1 MELESYSK
9 SNTVTHG
16 LIIMAALLLVVGL
29 AAGYRSNLTPVTLSV
44 SGVYREVHTQQET
57 VSAFLLDAGLSLY
70 PEDLVSPDIDQPID
84 AGMTVHVTRATL
96 AQIEADGSQQQ
107 IRTQNNEPVSILD
120 QAGVTLG
127 PHDRVEIEEVNL
139 PRQEPYLRLVV
150 NRAIPV
156 SIREGEQSFALNTTA
171 PTVGGA
177 LHEAGLTLYLADFV
191 EPGLGHPLSAGSE
204 VRIERSQPVT
214 LLVDGR
220 ALRTRTHRD
229 VVGDVLADLGIVLTG
244 LDYSRTSLENT
255 LDVDTTIEV
264 IRVTERFRVEQDPIP
279 FQVIVQ
285 PDPELEIDNQRL
297 VQDGSAGVS
306 ERRVRIRYE
315 NGQQVSRTIES
326 DYVVLPPTT
335 KIIGYG
341 TNIIVRQLE
350 TPDGPVDYWR
360 KIYVLATSYS
370 ASTAGTPRTSPYYG
384 ITRLGWVMRHGIIA
398 VDRDVI
404 ALRTPLYVPGYG
416 VGVAGDTGGAIIGR
430 HIDLGYDDDNLV
442 LWYRWVDCYVLTPVP
457 PPDEINYVLEY

>member
-1 MELESYSK
+1 
-9 SNTVTHG
+9 
-16 LIIMAALLLVVGL
+16 MAALLLMVGL
-29 AAGYRSNLTPVTLSV
+29 AAGYGSNLTSVTLSV
-44 SGVYREVHTQQET
+44 NGESREINTQQET
-57 VSAFLLDAGLSLY
+57 VSAFLLDAGLSLH
-70 PEDLVSPDIDQPID
+70 PEDLVSPGLNQPIED
-84 AGMTVHVTRATL
+84 GLTVLVTRATL
-96 AQIEADGSQQQ
+96 AQIEADGNQQQ
-107 IRTQNNEPVSILD
+107 IRTQYADPFSILD

-127 PHDRVEIEEVNL
+127 PHDEVEMEEVSL
-139 PRQEPYLRLVV
+139 PHQEPFLRLVV
-150 NRAIPV
+150 NRAIPISV
-156 SIREGEQSFALNTTA
+156 HEGNHSIPLNTTS

-191 EPGLGHPLSAGSE
+191 EPGLGQPLLAGTE
-204 VRIERSQPVT
+204 IRIERSHPVT
-214 LLVDGR
+214 VLVDGR

-244 LDYSRTSLENT
+244 MDYSRPALESAVNG
-255 LDVDTTIEV
+255 DITIEV
-264 IRVTERFRVEQDPIP
+264 TRVTERFRVEQDPIP
-279 FQVIVQ
+279 FQVVVQ

-297 VQDGSAGVS
+297 VQDGVAGIS

-315 NGQQVSRTIES
+315 NDQEVSRAIES
-326 DYVVLPPTT
+326 EYVVVPPTT

-341 TNIIVRQLE
+341 TNIIVRQLD
-350 TPDGPVDYWR
+350 TPNGPVEYWR

-384 ITRLGWVMRHGIIA
+384 ITRLGWPMRHGIIA
-398 VDRDVI
+398 VDPDVI
-404 ALRTPLYVPGYG
+404 ALRTNLYVPGYG

-457 PPDEINYVLEY
+457 PLDEIDYVLEY